1 MEPLAVDLKR
11 GAEMTGVSI
20 QTLRRYLRSGAL
32 KASRIGRRIVI
43 PVSELQKLVQTGT
56 KTK

>member
-11 GAEMTGVSI
+11 DAEMTGVSI
-20 QTLRRYLRSGAL
+20 QTLRRYLCSGAL
-32 KASRIGRRIVI
+32 EASRIGRRIVI
-43 PVSELQKLVQTGT
+43 PVSELQKLVQNGT